1 MTRKNRPSR
10 PATRTGGPAAA
21 ETGLPIGA
29 KTAKNGD
36 GSGAETDPRRFLLP
50 DDRPPRIAVAAKL
63 AAPEATEVVLSLSRW
78 LEQRGVRVRL
88 DDPVADAVRWKGDA
102 APIERLATG
111 SDLVLVLGGD
121 GTLLSVARAI
131 GERRV
136 PIFGVNLGRLG
147 FLTKAPLDQL
157 YPALDAV
164 LDGKALRDE
173 RTTLGVT
180 LRRDGEILRQDNVL
194 NDVVVTGSAIAR
206 VLEVRIRTSHGFV
219 ATVLGDGVIIATPTG
234 STAYNLGAGG
244 PVVHPAVEAVIL
256 VPIVPLTL
264 TQRPVVFPDSEELT
278 LELRSR
284 QQPVHV
290 TFDGQASQALRP
302 GDSLR
307 VAKSPVRVS
316 LLSLPDHNYFRVLR
330 KKLLWGALP
339 PKRGRTVIPEPPDLA
354 PGPGG

>member
-1 MTRKNRPSR
+1 MTRPNRPLR
-10 PATRTGGPAAA
+10 PAGAGSKTGKSGGGNGPDA
-21 ETGLPIGA
+21 
-29 KTAKNGD
+29 
-36 GSGAETDPRRFLLP
+36 DPRRFLLP
-50 DDRPPRIAVAAKL
+50 ERRPPRIALAAKL
-63 AAPEATEVVLSLSRW
+63 AAPEAVEVVRSLSLW
-78 LEQRGVRVRL
+78 LERRGVRVRL
-88 DDPVADAVRWKGDA
+88 ESPVADAIGWKGDT
-102 APIERLATG
+102 APVERLAAG

-121 GTLLSVARAI
+121 GTLLSVARTV
-131 GERRV
+131 GERRI

-157 YPALDAV
+157 YPALEAI

-180 LRRDGEILRQDNVL
+180 LRRDGEILREDNVL

-206 VLEVRIRTSHGFV
+206 VLEVRIRTSLGFV

-290 TFDGQASQALRP
+290 TFDGQTSQALRP

-339 PKRGRTVIPEPPDLA
+339 PKRGRSVIPAPPDLTPE
-354 PGPGG
+354 PGD